1 MPIKMRSEH
10 QRKGEVPSQEACG
23 CDAEC
28 DIFDF
33 MAVQVGMT
41 VIHPGGM
48 KATCSLAE
56 ACGAGPGK
64 RVIDIGCGKGTSSVL
79 LAEKYGCQVTGI
91 DTDERLLGEAQALAE
106 SRGVEDRVQ
115 FRKGDA
121 LKLPF
126 SDRSFD
132 VALSQAVLVLVRDQK
147 KAALEALRVIRPGG
161 SAGWLELSWNRQPPP
176 GFLNLASNVL
186 CAACMRKVRTFEDWE
201 NLFRNAG
208 AQNMVIRRFPFR
220 KTGFAGM
227 RRDEGLAGSLKIAWK
242 IMTKP
247 VIRRRMNRLARFM
260 REHRD
265 IFGYGIYVGKKMK

>member
-1 MPIKMRSEH
+1 MSKKSRSEH
-10 QRKGEVPSQEACG
+10 QRKGEALKLECG
-23 CDAEC
+23 CDPEKC

-33 MAVQVGMT
+33 MAMQVGMT

-48 KATCSLAE
+48 KATRSLAE
-56 ACGAGPGK
+56 ACGIGPGK
-64 RVIDIGCGKGTSSVL
+64 RVIDIGCGKGTGSVY

-91 DTDERLLGEAQALAE
+91 DMDERLLGEAQALAE
-106 SRGVEDRVQ
+106 KRGVEDRVL

-132 VALSQAVLVLVRDQK
+132 AAFSQAVLVLVRDQK
-147 KAALEALRVIRPGG
+147 KAVQEALRVIRPGG

-176 GFLNLASNVL
+176 GFLDLASDVL
-186 CAACMRKVRTFEDWE
+186 CAACMRNVRTFDDWE

-208 AQNMVIRRFPFR
+208 ARNLAVLRSPFR

-227 RRDEGLAGSLKIAWK
+227 RRDEGLAGSLRITWK
-242 IMTKP
+242 ILTQP

-260 REHRD
+260 RGHRD
-265 IFGYGIYVGKKMK
+265 IFGYGIYVGKK